1 MKELEFFL
9 NIHFWMD
16 VSLSS
21 STDADRLIY
30 NPDTESNWIFVSS
43 NIRGSNPISV
53 MMSKVARVHICFGIF
68 RLSLWDSENYETL
81 QIWLATQSTL
91 WHKVWVEIGDRWL
104 KFSSVWQSFSLDAF
118 GIPIWYLWTPNMQME
133 WSANPNGLLPL
144 DLSASSSSFA
154 AYKLWKLLQSWA
166 FFIELKD
173 ITRPQCVLHI
183 LLWSIHSFALHFCY
197 R

>member
-1 MKELEFFL
+1 MLTDWFTTQTLNQTGFLSLATSEEVIQYLWWCQKLLEF
-9 NIHFWMD
+9 
-16 VSLSS
+16 
-21 STDADRLIY
+21 
-30 NPDTESNWIFVSS
+30 IFVLASS
-43 NIRGSNPISV
+43 D
-53 MMSKVARVHICFGIF
+53 
-68 RLSLWDSENYETL
+68 SLWDSENYETL